1 MGRITN
7 TSHPLRIQEDFFRIF
22 IFFYDGHPSPEI
34 CCPKEMGAV
43 ILPRVI
49 IKQKWQTVLSAIFNG
64 AFDDLSD

>member
-49 IKQKWQTVLSAIFNG
+49 IKTKMADSFVRHFQWSVR
-64 AFDDLSD
+64 